1 VHRHPGRSV
10 LLLTLVALV
19 SLVTLA
25 GCSSAQEATVS
36 DAEPYK
42 VTVAG
47 DSISFG
53 MGPAI
58 REQVAK
64 RPNSQTKVIG
74 VGGTG
79 LARPDNVDWPSRLET
94 LAKDFP
100 PKALVLSLGSN
111 DAQDLTDENGSTVA
125 NFAPANTADG
135 AAWDAEYSTR
145 LARSFD
151 AFKDSNTTVLWV
163 GHVRTQKD
171 QVGLTNR
178 RIHRLAV
185 GAAASRPWVKAADL
199 AELLGSGENVASDCL
214 LPDGLHL
221 QVPCYETAAK
231 GLNSL
236 MPPQGL

>member
-1 VHRHPGRSV
+1 M
-10 LLLTLVALV
+10 LAVAV
-19 SLVTLA
+19 ALA
-25 GCSSAQEATVS
+25 GCSSKESAATN
-36 DAEPYK
+36 AEPYK

-53 MGPAI
+53 LGPAI

-79 LARPDNVDWPSRLET
+79 LARPDNVDWPGRLET

-100 PKALVLSLGSN
+100 PKVLVLSLGSN
-111 DAQDLTDENGSTVA
+111 DAQDLTDENGRTVA
-125 NFAPANTADG
+125 RFAPADTADG

-145 LARSFD
+145 LGRSFD
-151 AFKDSNTTVLWV
+151 AFKDAGTTVLWV

-171 QVGLTNR
+171 RVGLTNR

-185 GAAASRPWVKAADL
+185 AAAASRPWVRTADL
-199 AELLGSGENVASDCL
+199 AELLGSGEDVATDCL
-214 LPDGLHL
+214 LADGLHL
-221 QVPCYETAAK
+221 KVSCYETAAK
-231 GLNSL
+231 GLNGL

>member
-1 VHRHPGRSV
+1 MHRRLRRPA
-10 LLLTLVALV
+10 LLLALLALV
-19 SLVTLA
+19 ITA
-25 GCSSAQEATVS
+25 GCSSKETPAET
-36 DAEPYK
+36 AEPYK

-53 MGPAI
+53 LGPAI
-58 REQVAK
+58 REQVAQ

-79 LARPDNVDWPSRLET
+79 LARPDNVDWPGRLET
-94 LAKDFP
+94 LAKDYP
-100 PKALVLSLGSN
+100 PKVLVLSLGSN
-111 DAQDLTDENGSTVA
+111 DAQDLTDENGKTVA
-125 NFAPANTADG
+125 RFAPASTADG

-151 AFKDSNTTVLWV
+151 AFKDSGTTVLWV

-178 RIHRLAV
+178 RIHRLAL
-185 GAAASRPWVKAADL
+185 AAAATRPWVTTADL
-199 AELLGSGENVASDCL
+199 AELLGSGEDVATDCL
-214 LPDGLHL
+214 LDDGLHL
-221 QVPCYETAAK
+221 KVSCYERAAK

-236 MPPQGL
+236 MPPQGR

>member
-1 VHRHPGRSV
+1 MHRHLGRSV
-10 LLLTLVALV
+10 LLLALVAL
-19 SLVTLA
+19 LAA
-25 GCSSAQEATVS
+25 GCSANEAPTQT
-36 DAEPYK
+36 AEPYK

-53 MGPAI
+53 LGPAV
-58 REQVAK
+58 REQVAT

-79 LARPDNVDWPSRLET
+79 LARPDNVDWPGRLET

-111 DAQDLTDENGSTVA
+111 DAQDLTDENGKTVA
-125 NFAPANTADG
+125 NFAPADTADG

-151 AFKDSNTTVLWV
+151 AFKDSGTTVLWV
-163 GHVRTQKD
+163 GHLRTEED
-171 QVGLTNR
+171 RVGLTNR
-178 RIHRLAV
+178 RIHRLALA
-185 GAAASRPWVKAADL
+185 AAASRPWVKSADL
-199 AELLGSGENVASDCL
+199 AELLGSGEDVATDCL
-214 LPDGLHL
+214 LDDGLHL
-221 QVPCYETAAK
+221 KVSCYERAAK
-231 GLNSL
+231 GLNGL

>member
-1 VHRHPGRSV
+1 MHRHLRRPA
-10 LLLTLVALV
+10 LLLALAALVAV
-19 SLVTLA
+19 A
-25 GCSSAQEATVS
+25 GCSSTKDSATE
-36 DAEPYK
+36 AEPYK

-53 MGPAI
+53 LGPAI
-58 REQVAK
+58 REQVAQ

-79 LARPDNVDWPSRLET
+79 LARPDNVDWPGRLET
-94 LAKDFP
+94 LAKDYP
-100 PKALVLSLGSN
+100 PKVLVLSLGSN
-111 DAQDLTDENGSTVA
+111 DAQDLTDANGKTVA

-151 AFKDSNTTVLWV
+151 VFKDSGTTVLWV

-171 QVGLTNR
+171 LVGLTNR

-185 GAAASRPWVKAADL
+185 AAAASRPWVTTADL
-199 AELLGSGENVASDCL
+199 AELLGSGEDVATDCL
-214 LPDGLHL
+214 LADGLHL
-221 QVPCYETAAK
+221 KVSCYETAAK
-231 GLNSL
+231 GLNRL

>member
-1 VHRHPGRSV
+1 MRRHLSTV
-10 LLLTLVALV
+10 LLLALA
-19 SLVTLA
+19 SAVTLA
-25 GCSSAQEATVS
+25 GCSSKENSVTN
-36 DAEPYK
+36 AEPYK

-53 MGPAI
+53 LGPAI
-58 REQVAK
+58 REQVAT

-79 LARPDNVDWPSRLET
+79 LARPDNVDWPGRLET
-94 LAKDFP
+94 LAKDYP
-100 PKALVLSLGSN
+100 PRVLVLSLGSN
-111 DAQDLTDENGSTVA
+111 DAQDLTDENGKTVA
-125 NFAPANTADG
+125 RFAPADTADG

-151 AFKDSNTTVLWV
+151 AFKDSGTTVLWV

-185 GAAASRPWVKAADL
+185 AAAATRPWVKSADL
-199 AELLGSGENVASDCL
+199 AELLGSGEDVATDCL
-214 LPDGLHL
+214 LSDGLHL
-221 QVPCYETAAK
+221 KVSCYATAAK
-231 GLNSL
+231 GLNGL

>member
-1 VHRHPGRSV
+1 MHRPLGRPV
-10 LLLTLVALV
+10 QLLA
-19 SLVTLA
+19 LVTLLLAA
-25 GCSSAQEATVS
+25 GCSARATPAQP
-36 DAEPYK
+36 AEPYK

-53 MGPAI
+53 LGPAV
-58 REQVAK
+58 REQVAT

-79 LARPDNVDWPSRLET
+79 LARPDNVDWPGRLET

-111 DAQDLTDENGSTVA
+111 DAQDLTDENGRTVA
-125 NFAPANTADG
+125 NFAPADTADG

-151 AFKDSNTTVLWV
+151 AFKDSGTTVLWV
-163 GHVRTQKD
+163 GHLRTEED
-171 QVGLTNR
+171 RVGLTNR

-185 GAAASRPWVKAADL
+185 AAAASRPWVKSADL
-199 AELLGSGENVASDCL
+199 AELLGSGEDVATDCL
-214 LPDGLHL
+214 LDDGLHL
-221 QVPCYETAAK
+221 KVSCYERAAK
-231 GLNSL
+231 GLNGL
-236 MPPQGL
+236 MPPQGR

>member
-1 VHRHPGRSV
+1 MRRHLSRPV
-10 LLLTLVALV
+10 LLLALATAVALV
-19 SLVTLA
+19 
-25 GCSSAQEATVS
+25 GCSSKEDAVTN
-36 DAEPYK
+36 AEPYK

-53 MGPAI
+53 LGPAI
-58 REQVAK
+58 REQVAQ

-79 LARPDNVDWPSRLET
+79 LARPDNVDWPGRLET
-94 LAKDFP
+94 LAKDYP
-100 PKALVLSLGSN
+100 PKVLVLSLGSN
-111 DAQDLTDENGSTVA
+111 DAQDLTDENGRTVA
-125 NFAPANTADG
+125 RFAPADTADG

-151 AFKDSNTTVLWV
+151 AFKDSGTTVLWV

-185 GAAASRPWVKAADL
+185 AAAASRPWVTTADL
-199 AELLGSGENVASDCL
+199 AELLGSGEDVATDCL
-214 LPDGLHL
+214 LADGLHL
-221 QVPCYETAAK
+221 KVSCYETAAK
-231 GLNSL
+231 GLNGL